1 MSIAK
6 IDNLL
11 MMEWRTALSVRFSRP
26 VSRIAN
32 DGLAPIVSL
41 HTSRYSL
48 MVRICL
54 CMQSAACWT
63 TDCV

>member
-6 IDNLL
+6 IDNSL

-48 MVRICL
+48 MV
-54 CMQSAACWT
+54 
-63 TDCV
+63 